1 MVKYCRS
8 SAVYGL
14 HHTEFVLNMFM
25 VSAYG
30 ADPLYLLFMVPGL
43 ILAGLASLFTTTTFN
58 KYSRIGSSSGMTGAQ
73 AAKRLLETAGIYNVT
88 IEHVDGMLTDH
99 YDPTS
104 HTLRLSDQVYSSSSL
119 SAIGVACHEAG
130 HAIQHAT
137 NYGPLGMRSAL
148 VPAANLG
155 SNVSYFILLL
165 GFLFQSQSMML
176 IGIALFSLAVL
187 FTLVTLP
194 VEYNASSRAKQ
205 LMVSAGIVTRGEA
218 ASAGAVLNAA
228 FMTYVASAVSAVL
241 TLLYYLIRSGL
252 LGGRNDD

>member
-1 MVKYCRS
+1 
-8 SAVYGL
+8 
-14 HHTEFVLNMFM
+14 MFF
-25 VSAYG
+25 
-30 ADPLYLLFMVPGL
+30 DPLYLVFMIPGL

-58 KYSRIGSSSGMTGAQ
+58 KYSRVASSSGMTGAQ
-73 AAKRLLETAGIYNVT
+73 AAQRLLESAGIYNVR
-88 IEHVDGMLTDH
+88 IEHINGMLTDH

-104 HTLRLSDQVYSSSSL
+104 RTLRLSDEVYASSSL

-155 SNVSYFILLL
+155 SHASYFILLL
-165 GFLFQSQSMML
+165 GFLFQSQML
-176 IGIALFSLAVL
+176 MLVGIAFFSLSVL

-194 VEYNASSRAKQ
+194 VEYNASSRAKE
-205 LMVSAGIVTRGEA
+205 LMVSSGIVSRGEA

-228 FMTYVASAVSAVL
+228 FMTYVASAVSALL
-241 TLLYYLIRSGL
+241 TLLYYLIRSGV
-252 LGGRNDD
+252 LGGRRD

>member
-1 MVKYCRS
+1 
-8 SAVYGL
+8 
-14 HHTEFVLNMFM
+14 MFF
-25 VSAYG
+25 
-30 ADPLYLLFMVPGL
+30 DPLYLLFMVPGL

-88 IEHVDGMLTDH
+88 IEHVNGMLTDH

-155 SNVSYFILLL
+155 SNVSYFLLLL

-252 LGGRNDD
+252 LGGRSDD

>member
-1 MVKYCRS
+1 
-8 SAVYGL
+8 
-14 HHTEFVLNMFM
+14 MFF
-25 VSAYG
+25 
-30 ADPLYLLFMVPGL
+30 DPLYLLFMLPGL
-43 ILAGLASLFTTTTFN
+43 ILASLASLFTTSTFK
-58 KYSRIGSSSGMTGAQ
+58 KYSSIGSASGMTGAE
-73 AAKRLLETAGIYNVT
+73 AARRLLESAGIYNVA

-137 NYGPLGMRSAL
+137 DYAPLVLRSTL
-148 VPAANLG
+148 VPAAHLG
-155 SNVSYFILLL
+155 SNLSYFILLA
-165 GFLFQSQSMML
+165 GFIFQSQSV
-176 IGIALFSLAVL
+176 IIAGIILFSLTVL

-194 VEYNASSRAKQ
+194 VEYNASSRAKK
-205 LMVSAGIVTRGEA
+205 LMVSAGIVSRPEA

-228 FMTYVASAVSAVL
+228 FMTYVASAVSALL